1 MSCSLT
7 DSQKG
12 LNYILKTQGYVSYLK
27 WKTDGEFVQ
36 NFVLQESMGV
46 DSNKKDVSSEKKV
59 TNGSAN
65 SKYNECSTSLDKY
78 IEVILIF
85 FSYLSIFILY
95 INLTCTVCCLVN
107 QVM

>member
-27 WKTDGEFVQ
+27 WKTDGEIVQ

-46 DSNKKDVSSEKKV
+46 DSNKKDVSSEKKMLQ
-59 TNGSAN
+59 TDLQTS
-65 SKYNECSTSLDKY
+65 STISVALH
-78 IEVILIF
+78 
-85 FSYLSIFILY
+85 SINMLK
-95 INLTCTVCCLVN
+95 
-107 QVM
+107 